1 LRPEV
6 LPNLS
11 QIEDDVKEIKELKE
25 YTNNLEIINEG
36 LRHSFEELTTLYRL
50 VEIITEAKTLER
62 VLNSLLDLVAE
73 IISCEGAM
81 LFLVDEK
88 TGEVDIALKRNISR
102 KIEQKVNLQNK
113 QKVIEWTL
121 KKGKTIAM
129 PDIEEDP
136 SENEKITF
144 VLVPLIAHDKP
155 VGLIDIITDTPEGD
169 ITTKDLSLLTI
180 LAKQAALSIEN
191 VKLYESMKRDQISI
205 IRALSSTVDA
215 KDHFTLGH
223 SQKVSEYSL
232 KIAEVLGLPEREVE
246 NIKYAALL
254 HDIGKIAIPDEIIK
268 KPTKLTAEE
277 FDLVR
282 KHPVIGSKII
292 KEIES
297 LAPMVPIILHHHER
311 FDGKGYP
318 DGLKGEA
325 IPIGAR
331 IVHVTDAYDTMVSA
345 RAYRDMIPP
354 ELAVSELRKNA
365 GTQFDPA
372 VIEAF
377 ITILRKNSVGYD
389 GQNGA

>member
-1 LRPEV
+1 
-6 LPNLS
+6 LS
-11 QIEDDVKEIKELKE
+11 QTEEDIKEIKELKE
-25 YTNNLEIINEG
+25 YTNNLEVINEG
-36 LRHSFEELTTLYRL
+36 LRQSFEELTTLYRL
-50 VEIITEAKTLER
+50 VEIIAEAKTLER
-62 VLNSLLDLVAE
+62 VLNSLLDLVSE
-73 IISCEGAM
+73 IISCQGAM

-136 SENEKITF
+136 SDSEKVTF

-232 KIAEVLGLPEREVE
+232 KIAEAMGLPERDVE

-254 HDIGKIAIPDEIIK
+254 HDIGKIAIPDDIIK
-268 KPTKLTAEE
+268 KPTKLTPEE
-277 FDLVR
+277 FEKVR
-282 KHPVIGSKII
+282 KHPVIGAMII

-311 FDGKGYP
+311 YDGKGYP
-318 DGLKGEA
+318 DGIKGDA
-325 IPIGAR
+325 IPLGAR

-345 RAYRDMIPP
+345 RAYRDMIPQ

-372 VIEAF
+372 VVEAF